1 MKPIFGTS
9 EIGDA
14 VNYYNQQLKHK
25 AKVNWL
31 FDPLYGAYMKQMG
44 FSTILVVKILD
55 TNSSVRTNKGR
66 HITSVSYRGIPIS
79 CRAFRDNY
87 EPGQI

>member
-1 MKPIFGTS
+1 
-9 EIGDA
+9 
-14 VNYYNQQLKHK
+14 
-25 AKVNWL
+25 
-31 FDPLYGAYMKQMG
+31 MKQMG

-66 HITSVSYRGIPIS
+66 HVTSVSYRDIPIS

-87 EPGQI
+87 EPGQNLREKSYKAHTPCPLRTRILT